1 MAKREKGRKKNFI
14 RHLFPFFFINEK
26 KKYFISILLLALSL
40 NSLTFPCQQSKAK
53 QPYADR
59 SLRGNFK
66 LREGGYQR

>member
-1 MAKREKGRKKNFI
+1 MAKRERKE
-14 RHLFPFFFINEK
+14 EK
-26 KKYFISILLLALSL
+26 KTSFVISSPFSSSMKKRNISFQSCFWRCRLTLSL
-40 NSLTFPCQQSKAK
+40 SHASKAK